1 MAPKQVKKRASTRKS
16 KRYGAPTAT
25 EKEVVAALVMDHPA
39 ELAPSQV
46 NALAKAMRRPREVVK
61 QLVDDA
67 KENFVSKAE
76 RYVDIHMAATEAGLS
91 LGDAKGLEQAR
102 KGAEWA
108 LTNISMDGSRV
119 VDRPDEGGHANK
131 IMIGIQMGGMREPA
145 VTVLDKS

>member
-1 MAPKQVKKRASTRKS
+1 MRTTDSKTTQKQPRRKRSGPVT
-16 KRYGAPTAT
+16 TT
-25 EKEVVAALVMDHPA
+25 EKQTVAALVLDQPA
-39 ELAPSQV
+39 EIGPAEV